1 MITTREQSEIDA
13 ANASGKPTV
22 VFVHGLWLLPNS
34 WSDWAAYFADA
45 GYAVLTPGWPDDPE
59 TTGEALAKPSV
70 FAGKS
75 VQGITDHVA
84 AIIRRLDTKPVLVG
98 HSFGG
103 LIVQKLAGMGLAHA
117 TVAIDPGPIKGVLP
131 LPFSAL
137 KVAGSVV
144 LNPANYRR
152 QVRLT
157 KEQFRYG
164 FGNRLSPEESDA
176 LYARYSVPGS
186 GIPLFQAASANFR
199 FGGETAA
206 DTRNPARGPML
217 VISGEHDH
225 TVPSVMAKA
234 GYRLQSKNPGV
245 TEFFEFAGRGHS
257 LTIDAGW
264 RDVAD
269 VTLRF
274 AQRHAA

>member
-13 ANASGKPTV
+13 ANASGKPTI

-34 WSDWAAYFADA
+34 WAAWAEHFAAA
-45 GYAVLTPGWPDDPE
+45 GYATLTPGWPDDPE
-59 TTGEALAKPSV
+59 TIEEALANPTV

-103 LIVQKLAGMGLAHA
+103 LIVQKLAGMGLAA
-117 TVAIDPGPIKGVLP
+117 STVAIDPGPIKGVLP
-131 LPFSAL
+131 LPLSAL
-137 KVAGSVV
+137 KVASSVV

-157 KEQFRYG
+157 QEQFRYG
-164 FGNRLSPEESDA
+164 FGNRLSTDESDA
-176 LYARYSVPGS
+176 LYARFSVPGS
-186 GIPLFQAASANFR
+186 GIPLFQASSANFR

-206 DTRNPARGPML
+206 DTKNPARGPML
-217 VISGEHDH
+217 VISGEFDH
-225 TVPSVMAKA
+225 TVPPAMAKA
-234 GYRLQSKNPGV
+234 GYRLQSKNRGV
-245 TEFFEFAGRGHS
+245 TEFFQFAGRGHS

-269 VTLRF
+269 TALAFV
-274 AQRHAA
+274 QKHA